1 MFWTQ
6 PVDKTGQVRP
16 PIMLKIGHDIIGEN
30 TTVVCV
36 YSVVPYLVIVVI
48 RRMEDVTKG
57 LSGG

>member
-30 TTVVCV
+30 TTVCV
-36 YSVVPYLVIVVI
+36 YCVVPYLVIVVI